1 MAKPRYNSEEARML
15 WILTLAVLG
24 GLALS
29 WWALPELR
37 AASGA
42 WARRRHQSWVA
53 RWRRS
58 HRQVQHRFVRIG
70 GQGRHA
76 WRVGTARLRSRWRE
90 CLLVLA
96 LLALPPAIAWWLHD
110 ARRVADYGLAHFHA
124 PTINDQIAWLLQGER
139 LSLPAPLPPAVFETA
154 EVEALRPGLIQA
166 SRDWT
171 LLDDDFR
178 QRLLRVYR
186 LMRERHGYE
195 MVLIEGYRSPQRQA
209 LLQAMGPHVTQAG
222 PNESYHQHGLAA
234 DSAFLR
240 DGVLVISEKDP
251 WAMEGYRLYG
261 ELAEAMGLTW
271 GGRWKMRDYGHVE
284 LRSASPRPTTPS
296 VTGYM
301 RSPR

>member
-1 MAKPRYNSEEARML
+1 ML
-15 WILTLAVLG
+15 WILTLTILG
-24 GLALS
+24 GLGLCC
-29 WWALPELR
+29 WALPELR

-42 WARRRHQSWVA
+42 WARRH
-53 RWRRS
+53 
-58 HRQVQHRFVRIG
+58 
-70 GQGRHA
+70 RHA
-76 WRVGTARLRSRWRE
+76 WVAHWQRSLCTVRERLPHVHGRGHHSRRAGTRRLKASWRR
-90 CLLVLA
+90 CLLGLA
-96 LLALPPAIAWWLHD
+96 LMTAPATIAWWLHD
-110 ARRVADYGLAHFHA
+110 GRRVADYGLAHVQV
-124 PTINDQIAWLLQGER
+124 PPRNDQVAWLLQGER
-139 LSLPAPLPPAVFETA
+139 LSPPAPLPPAVFETA
-154 EVEALRPGLIQA
+154 EVEALRPGLMQA

-178 QRLLRVYR
+178 QRLLLVYR

-240 DGVLVISEKDP
+240 NGVLTISEKDP

-284 LRSASPRPTTPS
+284 LRSASLRETTPS
-296 VTGYM
+296 VTGDT

>member
-1 MAKPRYNSEEARML
+1 ML
-15 WILTLAVLG
+15 WILILTTLG

-42 WARRRHQSWVA
+42 WARRHRKTWVE
-53 RWRRS
+53 RWQRS
-58 HRQVQHRFVRIG
+58 HRGGQHRFMRIAR
-70 GQGRHA
+70 QGRHL
-76 WRVGTARLRSRWRE
+76 WRAGVTRLRSGWRE
-90 CLLVLA
+90 CLLGLT
-96 LLALPPAIAWWLHD
+96 LLVLPPAIAWWLHD
-110 ARRVADYGLAHFHA
+110 GRRVADYGLALVQA
-124 PTINDQIAWLLQGER
+124 PAVNDQVAWLLQGER
-139 LSLPAPLPPAVFETA
+139 LSPPAPLPPAVFETA
-154 EVEALRPGLIQA
+154 EVEALRPGLKQA
-166 SRDWT
+166 SRDWS

-178 QRLLRVYR
+178 QRLLLVFR

-240 DGVLVISEKDP
+240 NGVLVISEKDP

-261 ELAEAMGLTW
+261 ELSEAAGLTW

-284 LRSASPRPTTPS
+284 LRSTALDR
-296 VTGYM
+296 
-301 RSPR
+301 RHHR